1 MRIIMP
7 KLLPGQPFKKVE
19 PNGCWNCCFFV
30 IVNSDATYCR
40 VFLYMSHL
48 CPLARE
54 GTTSSA
60 SWKLPLHQQ
69 TVHSKPLPSSAD
81 MHISKTLNVIIWSE
95 AYRVSMPSPCLK
107 WLTFC
112 PIGRSAEEDQVQ
124 LWESYFV
131 LSQLMKNLLVST
143 TDILILTHPAHK
155 RSLW

>member
-7 KLLPGQPFKKVE
+7 KLLPDQPLKKVE
-19 PNGCWNCCFFV
+19 QTDVKTIAFLSLSVQIQPIAEFFCTCHICV
-30 IVNSDATYCR
+30 
-40 VFLYMSHL
+40 HL
-48 CPLARE
+48 HSE